1 MGYLSQVDASFLHM
15 ESDRTP
21 MHVAGLLVFRLPAN
35 APEMFLRTLYR
46 SLLSAPVKLYPFNC
60 RIKVGIFSG
69 IAPYWLEDD
78 AIDME
83 YHVRR
88 AALPSPGGERELGQ
102 WVERVH
108 SQPLDITRPLWE
120 FHIVEGLSDDRF
132 ACYFKVHHSAIDG
145 MGAMALLLR
154 WLSDNPHHQPAVAPW
169 ALPVQRRRTQ
179 VNAELA
185 PNEKSFFSR
194 SLDAVK
200 VQAAAA
206 AELTRTLYHMNRV
219 DENPEG
225 GMQSALHTPKTPFN
239 VHISPHRRV
248 ATQSLEMHRVKQ
260 IGESSNATVNDVVL
274 TVVGTALR
282 RYLKE
287 QNALPLQPLVASV
300 PIALSRPRGTPGNA
314 VAGFVCP
321 LETQFDDPV
330 RRLEVITTITA
341 RTKKQLQSMSKAALR
356 QFSAV
361 GIAPMLISQVT
372 GLGASIPPL
381 FNLVVSNVVA
391 SRRPLYLNGALLEAM
406 YPVSLL
412 FDGYALN
419 ITMVG
424 YADRLSMGFLG
435 CRLANPSLQRLAV
448 YTGEALDEL
457 EGAVSQR
464 RPNTA
469 DSLMRKKMLTPS
481 LCEQPPICD
490 DKNVTVPV

>member
-21 MHVAGLLVFRLPAN
+21 MHVAGLLVFHLPAD
-35 APEMFLRTLYR
+35 APEKFLRTLYR

-60 RIKVGIFSG
+60 HIKVGIFSG

-120 FHIVEGLSDDRF
+120 FHIIEGLSNNRF

-145 MGAMALLLR
+145 MGAMSLLLR
-154 WLSDNPHHQPAVAPW
+154 WLSDSPHLQPAVAPW
-169 ALPVQRRRTQ
+169 ALPVLRRRKP

-185 PNEKSFFSR
+185 PTEKSFFSR
-194 SLDAVK
+194 SVDAVK
-200 VQAAAA
+200 VQATAA
-206 AELTRTLYHMNRV
+206 AELTRTLYHMNRAE
-219 DENPEG
+219 ENPEG
-225 GMQSALHTPKTPFN
+225 GMQSALHTPKTSFN
-239 VHISPHRRV
+239 VHVSAHRRI
-248 ATQSLEMHRVKQ
+248 ATQSLPMHRIKHM
-260 IGESSNATVNDVVL
+260 GESCNATVNDVAL
-274 TVVGTALR
+274 SLVGSALR
-282 RYLKE
+282 RYLNE
-287 QNALPLQPLVASV
+287 QNALPPQPLVASI
-300 PIALSRPRGTPGNA
+300 PIALSRPRGAPGNA

-321 LETQFDDPV
+321 LETQLDDPL

-341 RTKKQLQSMSKAALR
+341 RTKKQLQSMSKTALR
-356 QFSAV
+356 QFSVV

-391 SRRPLYLNGALLEAM
+391 SRKPLYLNGALLEAM

-435 CRLANPSLQRLAV
+435 CRSANPSLQRLAV
-448 YTGEALDEL
+448 YTGEALEEL
-457 EGAVSQR
+457 ENAVSRRRFQR
-464 RPNTA
+464 W
-469 DSLMRKKMLTPS
+469 
-481 LCEQPPICD
+481 
-490 DKNVTVPV
+490 